1 MRTTRC
7 VSASYVD
14 ALVMAAYR
22 ESAAGTSRSSIIFDF
37 ACEAMRDFL
46 AQSRTRLRNSFPAPY
61 EIVARVRDVKRPAAP
76 ALVAGDG
83 SDAAH
88 AIEDHAPEGK
98 PAAAKVD
105 GARRKRSRSRRKRYA
120 DISDLLGLGG
130 EENQDS
136 GPDRRLSR
144 EAGPPALKRRASG
157 SYDDA
162 TGANRANVGDRV
174 ESNSLLAGTQERLL
188 PPADEHAADG
198 AEEAVKKLS
207 KEMEGL
213 FLNIAAK
220 QPEPDSMSPAD
231 SPLQAGASSGSSSG
245 ESNLDAGSCNNT
257 NTGASHCSPSC
268 PSFASSSSSSSGVV
282 SASSSSSSSAGSPTD
297 VLPGLGDVTIPQPG
311 RDHANQQVSSPAG
324 HDDAAVGGGLT
335 LSDPFPPRKNAAT
348 RSGPSAASAFPFK
361 AFANPAIAGVAAVAD
376 QKGTDPKCKGSVEVD
391 AEQDVAM
398 LEPEGGVE
406 RGMLPEQHDVDS
418 PDNEIGVGEKGKSQ
432 PVEDRQEWSKDTPDR
447 ILQTASLAIPL
458 LGIAPASS
466 SKAAAAC
473 QEWLREECEL
483 LNGICFGQGPDPTA
497 VTILKDVDLAL
508 GEAASKLDAEKQA
521 NGVEK
526 AAGDAGGKALLK
538 DGADVVCERKGS
550 GAGEEVAPS
559 QVDGPS
565 PTARLFLGAYDDF
578 AFRSEAVLFNPWVCL
593 CASVPEYMPLARCGC
608 CGYVSAQQKALAVR
622 RGETGSAWADA
633 AFRTALV
640 GGRRYRLCYVCFEI
654 HEIAGAEADESP
666 ESRPNPVWHNDSR
679 PKDRRPLLTEQDWV
693 KARKKASR
701 VYGRFRK
708 AARGREFAG
717 QPIGRNEVRAIRAW
731 ENDDDRVE
739 GVALQSR
746 EMQKKAGVK
755 ERMIME
761 KLKGTPGVATLASF
775 DDGLP
780 TIRID
785 YAGATLS
792 EVFGKMDAAAR
803 STTFEQ
809 ILAAAE
815 NIWEHQIVHLDWKLD
830 NICVK
835 TECGSVTVIDFGS
848 AQMLDHA
855 WFERGGCVVR
865 DLEHTWPF
873 LNLSFEQFH
882 EAEIKKYNFATK
894 TGEDGAPPPAA
905 YLKFVQPAQ
914 AGAMAT
920 QLIQQE
926 AFLVWVLEK
935 LLTDKCTADTV
946 LRELQQEDGRYSIA
960 GESETRTRL
969 QALRN
974 FHADLGKQDCV
985 KYQKKLRERIP
996 TPPGLFERQI
1006 TWDAK

>member
-1 MRTTRC
+1 
-7 VSASYVD
+7 
-14 ALVMAAYR
+14 
-22 ESAAGTSRSSIIFDF
+22 
-37 ACEAMRDFL
+37 MRDFL

-257 NTGASHCSPSC
+257 NTGASHCS
-268 PSFASSSSSSSGVV
+268 
-282 SASSSSSSSAGSPTD
+282 
-297 VLPGLGDVTIPQPG
+297 
-311 RDHANQQVSSPAG
+311 
-324 HDDAAVGGGLT
+324 
-335 LSDPFPPRKNAAT
+335 
-348 RSGPSAASAFPFK
+348 
-361 AFANPAIAGVAAVAD
+361 VAAVAD

-761 KLKGTPGVATLASF
+761 KLKAKAKRPQHQLAEAYSARIYFRQYYYYGVSTLARMTGTPGVATLASF